1 MIRGFVKFEDPGALP
16 RGQNVT
22 LTVQDTSRV
31 GADAIKITQKQLRI
45 PEGFD
50 ATNDTLPFEIDVSG
64 NIEDYTIRAHLAR
77 HSGDD
82 IRLGDMITT
91 GAIPLSGAGHLEVLL
106 KQVR

>member
-1 MIRGFVKFEDPGALP
+1 MIRGVVKFENPGALP
-16 RGQNVT
+16 SGQNIR

-31 GADAIKITQKQLRI
+31 GADAIRITETQVSI

-50 ATNDTLPFEIDVSG
+50 ATTDALPFEIDVAG
-64 NIEDYTIRAHLAR
+64 NIENYTVSAHLAR

-91 GAIPLSGAGHLEVLL
+91 GAIPLSGAGDVEVML
-106 KQVR
+106 KQVN